1 MLQKQY
7 VLSMESKNHLTFYKK
22 FNIFNNYNMKI
33 NKKWLLSVRTGQLS
47 ERIHLAQLENK
58 WDASANNEKDF
69 SKLLTHTYY
78 VSL

>member
-1 MLQKQY
+1 
-7 VLSMESKNHLTFYKK
+7 
-22 FNIFNNYNMKI
+22 MKI

-58 WDASANNEKDF
+58 WDAPANNEKDF